1 MMIKF
6 FRTIRKDLME
16 KNKTGKYLKYAVGE
30 IILVVIGIL
39 IALQLNNL
47 NENIKIENTKQEY
60 YRQLLIDLEKDKIYI
75 ENVISSLDS
84 VNAKYNAYLATYQ
97 EPDLNISQAIENIT
111 KLKMAISFIN
121 FNTNTI
127 SSLENTGDIKLI
139 PVEIRNK
146 LSELRRDQNTLIT
159 ASNNN
164 IDDALDLL
172 KMVSVETG
180 GWTIGNRLPN
190 QRIIAEALQLDE
202 NKIFKLLESYQSWK
216 ITIENISMNQLE
228 LVQKKEEELTILISN
243 ELKK

>member
-1 MMIKF
+1 MIKF
-6 FRTIRKDLME
+6 FIKIRQDLLS
-16 KNKTGKYLKYAVGE
+16 KGKTGKYLKYAIGE

-75 ENVISSLDS
+75 ENFISYLDS
-84 VNAKYNAYLATYQ
+84 SKTKYNAYLETYL
-97 EPDLNISQAIENIT
+97 EPHLNISQAIENIS
-111 KLKMAISFIN
+111 KLEMNIRFIN

-146 LSELRRDQNTLIT
+146 LSELKRDQNILIT
-159 ASNNN
+159 VSNNN

-172 KMVSVETG
+172 KMISVETG
-180 GWTIGNRLPN
+180 GWTIRNRLPN
-190 QRIIAEALQLDE
+190 QTIVAEALQLDE

-216 ITIENISMNQLE
+216 ITIENISMNQLQ
-228 LVQKKEEELTILISN
+228 LVQNKEEELTILINN
-243 ELKK
+243 EMKN